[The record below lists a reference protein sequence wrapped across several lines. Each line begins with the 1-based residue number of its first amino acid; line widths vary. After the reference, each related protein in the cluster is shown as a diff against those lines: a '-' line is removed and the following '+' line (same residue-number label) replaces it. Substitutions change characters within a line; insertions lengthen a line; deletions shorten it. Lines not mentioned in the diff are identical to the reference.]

1 MFNYSGLENENETI
15 YDNISSSHRE
25 MRWNTNTKKKI

>member
-25 MRWNTNTKKKI
+25 MR